1 MLIIF
6 GLIASAALIG
16 ISISVGRK
24 SILSLSMVLNIAS
37 IAQYVILGSWS
48 AVAIT
53 VITVVYI
60 ISTQFE
66 ERFSFLRSNTY
77 IIGVIVSYLV
87 TYLFTSP
94 QLWSVELVVL
104 VATMGGVLTLFI
116 RNQVGIKVTQI
127 VVSLMFL
134 VFALLVGA
142 YGQVPG
148 QAVNLVLT
156 VVALGYVISY
166 HRANGNV
173 QVPEISTVICNKF
186 RRVRQDSLLMVGS

>member
-16 ISISVGRK
+16 ISISVGRN
-24 SILSLSMVLNIAS
+24 SILALSMVLNIAS

-53 VITVVYI
+53 VITVAYI
-60 ISTQFE
+60 ISTKFE

-87 TYLFTSP
+87 TYLLTSP

-134 VFALLVGA
+134 VFAILIGA

-156 VVALGYVISY
+156 VVALWYVISY